1 MQNIRWRLLLAVSFI
16 FLYQNNAL
24 SAGNNL
30 RDIEHLRKENTFLE
44 TELRIAGK
52 PLTYLTLDINNKKI
66 FLKAKGIILRE
77 FNIVDIKI
85 LGKRYIGQS
94 YIFTKRKALFSPKRT
109 EITPQQPKN
118 ETADN
123 SSSMSAQAD
132 TFDIEDMP
140 TNYILY
146 FNNDLS
152 ISVTPQFYKNI
163 FLSALNYIK
172 KKLIHLWNSLQ
183 LIWNY
188 LKKTPF
194 TRIETAMDTD
204 DARALYWSLPE
215 NADLI
220 IIKSH

>member
-16 FLYQNNAL
+16 FLSQDNAL
-24 SAGNNL
+24 SAGNNF
-30 RDIEHLRKENTFLE
+30 RDIEHFRRENTLLK
-44 TELRIAGK
+44 TELRIADK
-52 PLTYLTLDINNKKI
+52 PLTYLVLDINDKKI

-77 FNIVDIKI
+77 FNIIDMKI
-85 LGKRYIGQS
+85 FGKRYIGQS
-94 YIFTKRKALFSPKRT
+94 YIFTERKALFSPKRT

-123 SSSMSAQAD
+123 SSSVPAQAD

-194 TRIETAMDTD
+194 TRIETVMDTD

>member
-1 MQNIRWRLLLAVSFI
+1 VSFI
-16 FLYQNNAL
+16 FLSQDNAL
-24 SAGNNL
+24 SAGNNF
-30 RDIEHLRKENTFLE
+30 RDIEHFRRENTLLK

-52 PLTYLTLDINNKKI
+52 PLTYLVLDINDKKI

-77 FNIVDIKI
+77 FNIIDMKI
-85 LGKRYIGQS
+85 FGKRYIGQS
-94 YIFTKRKALFSPKRT
+94 YIFTERKALFSPKRT

-123 SSSMSAQAD
+123 SSSVPAQAD

-194 TRIETAMDTD
+194 TRIETVMDTD

>member
-1 MQNIRWRLLLAVSFI
+1 MQNIRWHLLLAVLFI
-16 FLYQNNAL
+16 FLSQDNAL

-30 RDIEHLRKENTFLE
+30 KDTEHYRRENTILE
-44 TELRIAGK
+44 TELKIAGK
-52 PLTYLTLDINNKKI
+52 PFTYLMLDVNTKKI
-66 FLKAKGIILRE
+66 YLKAKGVILKE
-77 FNIVDIKI
+77 FNINDIKI
-85 LGKRYIGQS
+85 FGKRHIVQNYVFI
-94 YIFTKRKALFSPKRT
+94 KRNALFSPKRA
-109 EITPQQPKN
+109 EIVPQQNKN
-118 ETADN
+118 GTIGN
-123 SSSMSAQAD
+123 PTGISAQTD
-132 TFDIEDMP
+132 TYDIEDMP

-152 ISVTPQFYKNI
+152 ISVTPQFHNNI

-194 TRIETAMDTD
+194 TRIETVMDTD

-215 NADLI
+215 NADFI